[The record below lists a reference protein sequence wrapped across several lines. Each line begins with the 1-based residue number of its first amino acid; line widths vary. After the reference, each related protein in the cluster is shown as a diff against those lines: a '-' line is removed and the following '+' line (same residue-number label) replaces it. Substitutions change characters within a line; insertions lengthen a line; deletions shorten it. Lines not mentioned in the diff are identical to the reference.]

1 MVLIFKQGSV
11 SLQSL
16 QFFFQ
21 ELIFVSLMSNWLS
34 KHLVISPLNVQ
45 VLLLF
50 AYFHVSTFEFRP
62 ELPKLA
68 LVKQPMSLLLLTH
81 LLFVSDLIQQLLLL
95 PPQIVSEVFAPLQ
108 FSLSAEEGVV
118 FPLQISF
125 SFIELPFE
133 LRLLRL
139 RSFQWIWKI
148 FILLLLLRNLV
159 LSMVTL
165 SPEFVSLVK

>member
-1 MVLIFKQGSV
+1 
-11 SLQSL
+11 
-16 QFFFQ
+16 
-21 ELIFVSLMSNWLS
+21 
-34 KHLVISPLNVQ
+34 
-45 VLLLF
+45 
-50 AYFHVSTFEFRP
+50 
-62 ELPKLA
+62 
-68 LVKQPMSLLLLTH
+68 MSLLLLTH

-139 RSFQWIWKI
+139 RSFQ
-148 FILLLLLRNLV
+148 
-159 LSMVTL
+159 
-165 SPEFVSLVK
+165 